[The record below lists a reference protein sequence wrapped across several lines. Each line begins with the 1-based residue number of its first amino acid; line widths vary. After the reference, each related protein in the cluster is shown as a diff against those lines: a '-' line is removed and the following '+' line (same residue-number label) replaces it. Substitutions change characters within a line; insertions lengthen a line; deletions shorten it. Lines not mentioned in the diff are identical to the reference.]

1 MTVKT
6 DKKLAAGVR
15 KGQPESFDALYEVY
29 KLPIFNFIYQM
40 VGDVEEAKD
49 LTQESFV
56 AIYQV
61 LSEKRK
67 VDNLKAYLYTVARNK
82 ALLQLQRRS
91 REYVDDAL
99 LERMP
104 DDSYY
109 SDPARAA
116 KNRGQQADIVKA
128 LQMMPERY
136 REVLVLRE
144 QAGFSYDRIAE
155 MLETNKTNVGVM
167 IYRARAKFR
176 EMYRM
181 LQVTEKPES
190 KECESIL
197 PLISTWL
204 DGETTSK
211 QEKEIQEHL
220 SDCPFCRLASEQMVD
235 ANQTFHSLI
244 PLVVP
249 LTVKAGLM
257 AKVGLAGVIP
267 TSIAAGGA
275 SIAGGASVAGGV
287 AAGTGAAAGTGSAA
301 GAGSA
306 MSAAGVGAGI
316 GTATV
321 ATGLSAKV
329 VGVVAAA
336 LIAASAIGGGAYVGI
351 KEIYKKPAATV
362 QTIQNEINDFL
373 KGKRSIVEIPAA
385 LRNRADDVMVAAQQF
400 LKNKLPQ
407 YSYKDIKE
415 TAASGSLTTIS
426 VSGLQPKSSEI
437 EELGASTDCYLK
449 VVKDNAGYQVEQ
461 MMKELK
467 P

>member
-1 MTVKT
+1 MTDKT
-6 DKKLAAGVR
+6 DKRLAAGVR
-15 KGQPESFDALYEVY
+15 KGQPESFDALYELY
-29 KLPIFNFIYQM
+29 KLPIFNFLYQM
-40 VGDVEEAKD
+40 VGDAEEAKD

-91 REYVDDAL
+91 REYVDDEL

-104 DDSYY
+104 DDSLY

-116 KNRGQQADIVKA
+116 KNRKQQADIVQA

-181 LQVTEKPES
+181 LQVTEVPES
-190 KECESIL
+190 KECEGIL
-197 PLISTWL
+197 PLISSWL

-211 QEKEIQEHL
+211 QEKEIQEHMH
-220 SDCPFCRLASEQMVD
+220 DCPFCRLASEQMVD
-235 ANQTFHSLI
+235 ANNTFHGLI
-244 PLVVP
+244 PLMLP
-249 LTVKAGLM
+249 FSVKAGVM
-257 AKVGLAGVIP
+257 AKVGLAGVVP
-267 TSIAAGGA
+267 TSIAAGTAGAGGA
-275 SIAGGASVAGGV
+275 SVAGVSSASVAGGV
-287 AAGTGAAAGTGSAA
+287 AAGTGTAVSGA
-301 GAGSA
+301 GA
-306 MSAAGVGAGI
+306 GAGI

-321 ATGLSAKV
+321 ATGLTAKA

-373 KGKRSIVEIPAA
+373 KGKRSSVEIPAA

-407 YSYKDIKE
+407 YIYKDIKE
-415 TAASGSLTTIS
+415 AADSGSLTTIS
-426 VSGLQPKSSEI
+426 VSGLQPKGSEMV
-437 EELGASTDCYLK
+437 EPGASIDCYLK
-449 VVKDNAGYQVEQ
+449 VVKDTAGYQVEQ
-461 MMKELK
+461 MTKELK